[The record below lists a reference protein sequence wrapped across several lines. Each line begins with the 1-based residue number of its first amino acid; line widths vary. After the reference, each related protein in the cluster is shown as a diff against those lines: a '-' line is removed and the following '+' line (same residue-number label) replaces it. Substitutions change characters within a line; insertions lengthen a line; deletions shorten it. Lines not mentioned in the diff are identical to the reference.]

1 LGCKQ
6 VVLICHGSSTPKAIR
21 NAIRIAKEF
30 YKANLSERIENELS
44 KMALTSGEI
53 ED

>member
-1 LGCKQ
+1 MGCKQ